1 MNLMRTLIVDRFEGN
16 FAVCEEMQPETGKA
30 KPAHKGKELHFY
42 GIDKTGLPE
51 QVKVGDVLHI
61 SDDGVITVDAAQTKT
76 RRDILNEKQ
85 KLLKK

>member
-1 MNLMRTLIVDRFEGN
+1 MNKMRTLVVDRFEGN
-16 FAVCEEMQPETGKA
+16 FAVCEEVLSGDKKA
-30 KPAHKGKELHFY
+30 KAPKSKEMHFY
-42 GIDKTGLPE
+42 GIDKSELPCE
-51 QVKVGDVLHI
+51 VKEGDVLHI